1 MPKFLFLSYFFCHF
15 SYFLI
20 KKINFWLHLRPLTF
34 SRKIIIQSQ
43 HSNLFPN
50 NLNAFKVYN
59 NNNIQ
64 WKNIV
69 KVCSEILFS
78 KNSYHIETSQ
88 LIFKAKLQLTSFYM
102 MRFFSGQC
110 FPTDFKIV
118 FVFSPLM
125 RTHDLTWQYINPG
138 LGMNALCTFIL
149 VSMFLG

>member
-1 MPKFLFLSYFFCHF
+1 MSQWCHISHNIVRIPKFLFFSYFFCHF

-20 KKINFWLHLRPLTF
+20 KKINFWFHLRPLTF

-59 NNNIQ
+59 INNNIQ

-88 LIFKAKLQLTSFYM
+88 LISKTLQLNGFYIM
-102 MRFFSGQC
+102 QAFSGQC
-110 FPTDFKIV
+110 SKQTLK
-118 FVFSPLM
+118 L
-125 RTHDLTWQYINPG
+125 
-138 LGMNALCTFIL
+138 
-149 VSMFLG
+149 FLYFHLSCEHTT